1 MSEPNPLIKVQILGK
16 EYPISCPEEE
26 QHDLLLAARYLDE
39 KMRQIR
45 NTGRVIGT
53 ERIAVMAA
61 LNIAHELLQAHRRS
75 VPQEAQGE
83 YPERPARGRGNRPP
97 E

>member
-1 MSEPNPLIKVQILGK
+1 MSEMNPLIKVQILGK
-16 EYPISCPEEE
+16 EYPIACPEEE
-26 QHDLLLAARYLDE
+26 QHDLLISARFLDE

-61 LNIAHELLQAHRRS
+61 LNIAHELLQIHQQNRS
-75 VPQEAQGE
+75 LAQEQ
-83 YPERPARGRGNRPP
+83 RGRNSAQSSGKPTP
-97 E
+97 